1 MKRKVLISIVVSV
14 SMLLVLSFP
23 GLLQAFSG
31 KAPPFTLKDI
41 DGNTV
46 SLSDYRGKI
55 VIIDFWATWCHEC
68 EDSSPELDR
77 VYRKY
82 RDRGVIFLGI
92 SLDEGGDA
100 IELVRKFIKKFNIT
114 FPILMGD
121 RKLANAYYIKGIPT
135 TYVLDKDHNITA
147 RFEGALAML
156 GALISEE
163 IEKIH

>member
-1 MKRKVLISIVVSV
+1 MKKKLLIYIVVCI
-14 SMLLVLSFP
+14 SMLLVLSHS

-31 KAPPFTLKDI
+31 KAPQFTLKDI
-41 DGNTV
+41 KGNTV
-46 SLSDYRGKI
+46 SLSDYRGK
-55 VIIDFWATWCHEC
+55 VVVVDFWATWCHEC

-100 IELVRKFIKKFNIT
+100 IEKVSNFVKKFNIT
-114 FPILMGD
+114 FPILMGN

-135 TYVLDKDHNITA
+135 TYVLDKDHNIAA
-147 RFEGALAML
+147 RYEGAIAML
-156 GALISEE
+156 GALISKE
-163 IEKIH
+163 IEKIL

>member
-14 SMLLVLSFP
+14 SMVLVLSFP

-55 VIIDFWATWCHEC
+55 VIVDFWATWCHEC

-77 VYRKY
+77 LFRKY

-100 IELVRKFIKKFNIT
+100 IELVKYFVKNFNIT
-114 FPILMGD
+114 FTMLMGD
-121 RKLANAYYIKGIPT
+121 RKLAKAYYVKGIPT

-147 RFEGALAML
+147 RYAGSIEML
-156 GALISEE
+156 EALISQE
-163 IEKIH
+163 IEKNL